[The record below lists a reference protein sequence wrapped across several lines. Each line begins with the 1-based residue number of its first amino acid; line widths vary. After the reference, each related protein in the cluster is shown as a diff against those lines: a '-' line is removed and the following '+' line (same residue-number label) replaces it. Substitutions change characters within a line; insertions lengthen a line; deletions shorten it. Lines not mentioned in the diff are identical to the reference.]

1 MEQGY
6 NAGMDAETAAALIAL
21 NRTFYEQFGDSFAAT
36 RQRVQPGILRLF
48 NTYPVDGSWL
58 DLGCGNG
65 AVLTAWAESSEHG
78 SYTGLDF
85 SQALLH
91 EAKQRAS
98 AIRSAGLQVWLAEGN
113 IAGGQ
118 WGDAVDALRQ
128 HDPAFPARFDSVM
141 SFASIHHIPGSE
153 NRQAFFDRVN
163 QALKPGGLVFLSCW
177 QFQNSPKLV
186 SRIQPWTLVNIDP
199 ALLEEGDTLLDWRGT
214 SPAQAGQ
221 TGLRYVHLFN
231 PDELEQLSRHTG
243 FTVVE
248 TFESDG
254 VGSRLGLYQVWRKT

>member
-1 MEQGY
+1 MQQGY
-6 NAGMDAETAAALIAL
+6 NADMDAETVATLIAI

-48 NTYPVDGSWL
+48 NTYQVHGSWL

-65 AVLTAWAESSEHG
+65 AVLTAWAASAGHG

-91 EAKQRAS
+91 ETKQRAV
-98 AIRSAGLQVWLAEGN
+98 AIRQAGLEVWLAEGN

-118 WGDAVDALRQ
+118 WGEAVDALRQ
-128 HDPAFPARFDSVM
+128 QDPAFPARFDGVM

-153 NRQAFFDRVN
+153 NRQAFFGRVN

-177 QFQNSPKLV
+177 QFQNSPKLL
-186 SRIQPWTLVNIDP
+186 SRVQPWTLVNIDP
-199 ALLEEGDTLLDWRGT
+199 ARLEEGDTLLDWRGT

-221 TGLRYVHLFN
+221 TGLRYVHLFR
-231 PDELEQLSRHTG
+231 PAELEQLAQQTG
-243 FTVVE
+243 FIVVE

-254 VGSRLGLYQVWRKT
+254 AGGRLGLYQVWRSS